1 MGPSKQGSGEGSGVE
16 LRLWMS
22 RGGIPRKP
30 GYPGGMEPLADLITD
45 ATLDALAKHAGAL
58 ADADAELLESFI
70 SPARELL
77 GGGKRVR
84 GLLSIAGAMCAG
96 ATVEGAHSP
105 AIAVAAA
112 LELFQGAALVHD
124 DIMDD
129 SPTRRGQPAV
139 HMAFRTA
146 CEESDLV
153 GDAALFGRDAGICSG
168 DYLLAISTSQMMAA
182 DNPRALARFQ
192 TMCAEVAFGQYLD
205 IRGEN
210 IDLAGMLEDDPA
222 RARERLIRAR
232 EDALRVLRHKA
243 ARYSVRD
250 PLLIGAEAAGGG
262 PELLDALARV
272 GEPLGEAFQLR
283 DDALGIAGD
292 SKHTGKPTGGDLREG
307 KRTVLLLTSLI
318 HTAGTEAAKEIYS
331 ALGRDLTEDESLR
344 IAGLIQ
350 QSGAWE
356 EHEEMISSREDTARA
371 AWSRL
376 PEGPGADLLS
386 DLMDRLTRRKH

>member
-1 MGPSKQGSGEGSGVE
+1 ME
-16 LRLWMS
+16 RLAN
-22 RGGIPRKP
+22 
-30 GYPGGMEPLADLITD
+30 LVTD
-45 ATLDALAKHAGAL
+45 ATLDALATHAGTL
-58 ADADAELLESFI
+58 ADADAELLESFVA
-70 SPARELL
+70 PARQLL

-96 ATVEGAHSP
+96 ARVEDADSP
-105 AIAVAAA
+105 AIEVAAA

-129 SPTRRGQPAV
+129 SPTRRGLPAV
-139 HMAFRTA
+139 HMAFQHA
-146 CEESDLV
+146 CEDSELV

-168 DYLLAISTSQMMAA
+168 DYLLAISTSQMLKAGQ
-182 DNPRALARFQ
+182 PRALARFQ

-210 IDLAGMLEDDPA
+210 IDLAGMLDDDPA
-222 RARERLIRAR
+222 QARERLLRAR
-232 EDALRVLRHKA
+232 EDALLVLRHKA

-250 PLLIGAEAAGGG
+250 PLLIGAEAAGGS
-262 PELLDALARV
+262 PELLDALARL

-331 ALGRDLTEDESLR
+331 ALGSDLTEEESLR
-344 IAGLIQ
+344 IARLIQ

-356 EHEEMISSREDTARA
+356 EHEEMISAREEAARS

-376 PEGPGADLLS
+376 PAGPGADLLW